1 MIFLFRWRGNI
12 LRKIGQRKLRRGG
25 ILPRGWIWRRCRCV
39 AMSRFSSSKPMI
51 PGGIEAAN
59 QGGEGVPPLFQ
70 IRESVFEHLSTDLN
84 PTGQYEG
91 TKKSRRR
98 RQLLPQGRAEGTI
111 VRHESYLRTIRW
123 ANPCFCACWVYLL
136 GWGVPCT
143 RFTC

>member
-1 MIFLFRWRGNI
+1 
-12 LRKIGQRKLRRGG
+12 
-25 ILPRGWIWRRCRCV
+25 V

-111 VRHESYLRTIRW
+111 VGHDSYLRTIRSMGQSLLLR
-123 ANPCFCACWVYLL
+123 LL
-136 GWGVPCT
+136 GLLAGLGCAMYALHVL
-143 RFTC
+143 TC